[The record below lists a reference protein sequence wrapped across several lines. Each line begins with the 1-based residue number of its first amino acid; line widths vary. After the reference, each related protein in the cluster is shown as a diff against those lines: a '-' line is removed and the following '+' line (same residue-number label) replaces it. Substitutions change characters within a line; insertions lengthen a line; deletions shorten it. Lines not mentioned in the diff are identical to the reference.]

1 MLYGERLQLAMDK
14 RGEAIGRVIER
25 KEVANVAKR
34 SVQNIGMI
42 ITNAKERDQKLS
54 TEAHEAVAA
63 FLKVN
68 SRWLLTGEGPMEV
81 SVQVNAPT
89 ELTPAAIE
97 LAVLF
102 DMIPQAE
109 KLSRAK
115 AFNAASTA
123 IMQVLQDAA
132 AKN

>member
-102 DMIPQAE
+102 DMIPQAD

-123 IMQVLQDAA
+123 VMQVLQDAA
-132 AKN
+132 AKK

>member
-25 KEVANVAKR
+25 KEVAKVANR

-54 TEAHEAVAA
+54 TEAHDAVAA

-102 DMIPQAE
+102 DMIPQAD

-123 IMQVLQDAA
+123 IMQVLQDAD
-132 AKN
+132 AKK